1 MAKEIIRKSGKDLKA
16 EFEDLIVKK
25 TALENKI
32 TNRLIELCRTNPE
45 AIVNEFQGEDGKIL
59 IKAKSYTN
67 NYIKNYFTHEER
79 IDLIIAI
86 EKWLADQHPHK
97 QTTIE
102 FPEE

>member
-16 EFEDLIVKK
+16 EYEDLIAKK

-45 AIVNEFQGEDGKIL
+45 AIINEFHGEDGKIL
-59 IKAKSYTN
+59 IKAKSYN
-67 NYIKNYFTHEER
+67 ESYINFYLTYEER
-79 IDLIIAI
+79 VNTIIAI